1 MEAIAVPEFIDTS
14 EAARRLGVSVAVI
27 KQWAKSGKIRA
38 WKLNERAWMI
48 DADSLKGIEKDPR
61 GRPPKIGE

>member
-1 MEAIAVPEFIDTS
+1 MEAIIMPEFIDTA
-14 EAARRLGVSVAVI
+14 EAAKRLGVSVAVV

-48 DADSLKGIEKDPR
+48 DADSLEGVRKDPR
-61 GRPPKIGE
+61 GRPPKIGD